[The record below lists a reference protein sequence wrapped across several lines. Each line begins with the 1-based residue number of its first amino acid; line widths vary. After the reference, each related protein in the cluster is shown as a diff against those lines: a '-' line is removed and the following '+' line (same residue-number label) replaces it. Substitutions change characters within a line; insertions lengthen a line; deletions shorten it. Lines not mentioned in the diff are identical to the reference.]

1 MELKIIHFYPDLM
14 SLYGSYANVAVLKRY
29 LEAMGNTVTVETV
42 AHGTAANLSGA
53 DFLFMGAGTE
63 RRQKTAL
70 ADFAQYG
77 EAVKAAA
84 EDGCPMLFA
93 GTAMELLGKSITDAD
108 GKEYAGIGLGSFTAV
123 QNTKRLVGDVYGES
137 DFIDAPIVGFA
148 NKCSVISGVETP
160 LLHTLRMG
168 VGNEGE
174 KTAEGFRY
182 KNVIGSYLTGPLLVK
197 NPRLLEALVRAM
209 YARRGEALPGALP
222 VFPHAEEGYAVTAE
236 QLKLRWEAA
245 QNASK

>member
-29 LEAMGNTVTVETV
+29 LEALGNTVTVEAV
-42 AHGTAANLSGA
+42 AHGTTADLSGA

-84 EDGCPMLFA
+84 EDGCPQLYA
-93 GTAMELLGKSITDAD
+93 GTAMELLGKTVTDAD

-123 QNTKRLVGDVYGES
+123 QSAKRLVGDVYGES
-137 DFIDAPIVGFA
+137 DFVDAPVVGFM
-148 NKCSVISGVETP
+148 NKSSVISGVETP
-160 LLHTLRMG
+160 LLRTLQMG
-168 VGNEGE
+168 IGNEGE
-174 KTAEGFRY
+174 KTAEGFRF
-182 KNVIGSYLTGPLLVK
+182 KNVIGSHLTGPLLAK
-197 NPRLLEALVRAM
+197 NPRLLEMMVRGI
-209 YARRGEALPGALP
+209 YARRGVKLPVELP
-222 VFPHAEEGYAVTAE
+222 VFSHAEEGYAVTAE
-236 QLKLRWEAA
+236 QLKLRWQTAETA
-245 QNASK
+245 NK